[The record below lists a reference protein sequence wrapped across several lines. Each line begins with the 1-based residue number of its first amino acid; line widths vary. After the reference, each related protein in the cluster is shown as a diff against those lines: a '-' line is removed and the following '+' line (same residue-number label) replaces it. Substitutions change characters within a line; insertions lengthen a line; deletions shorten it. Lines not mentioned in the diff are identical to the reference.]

1 MSPMSTVLTCDLWS
15 VFSLAPPQRG
25 APKTYSPAMSS
36 SLPGEILGLH
46 HVKVAVTNLERS
58 RSWYERVLDLE
69 PILEWPDS
77 RGVVRG
83 VRYRAKGGFAL
94 ALREDPAVAQATVGY
109 DPFAI
114 LVQGRGDVQAWAD
127 RLERLGVDHSPVT
140 AGALGWL
147 LWFDDPDG
155 LQLKIYSDDSH
166 GLPREQLAS
175 VARPVE
181 GATTT

>member
-1 MSPMSTVLTCDLWS
+1 
-15 VFSLAPPQRG
+15 
-25 APKTYSPAMSS
+25 MSS
-36 SLPGEILGLH
+36 SVPGEILGLH
-46 HVKVAVTNLERS
+46 HVKVAVTDLQRS
-58 RSWYERVLDLE
+58 RAWYERVLDLE

-77 RGVVRG
+77 QGVARG

-94 ALREDPAVAQATVGY
+94 ALREDSTIAHAMVGF

-114 LVQGRGDVQAWAD
+114 LVQGRGDVEAWAD
-127 RLERLGVDHSPVT
+127 RLDKLGVDHSPVR

-166 GLPREQLAS
+166 GLSRDQMTS

-181 GATTT
+181 RSATKT